1 MKGNSSVIAS
11 LNDLLADEL
20 TAIDQYMVHSEM
32 FDNWGYAKLAEI
44 TEKRAITEM
53 KHAEKHI
60 ARILFLEGKPVLTQP
75 MTLHIGAEVKAMLEN
90 DLASETGAIQKYN
103 LMIKTVGEAGDYGTQ
118 DILKEILR
126 DEEGH
131 LDWLEAQLD
140 QIKQMGLST
149 YLVEQTGG

>member
-32 FDNWGYAKLAEI
+32 FDNWGYAKLADK

-60 ARILFLEGKPVLTQP
+60 SRILFLEGKPVLTQP
-75 MTLHIGAEVKAMLEN
+75 MTLHIGAEVKTMLEN

-103 LMIKTVGEAGDYGTQ
+103 LMIKSVGEGGDYGTQ

-126 DEEGH
+126 DEEEH

-140 QIKQMGLST
+140 QIKHMGLPT
-149 YLVEQTGG
+149 YLVEQTGA